1 MYIIGLGAA
10 VLTGESDVA
19 AIMLKAGLG
28 AAGLILFCWC
38 LVRYGRKT
46 FEPWNTRRTALDL
59 FIYGV
64 TGISYGFDEEEGLYN
79 ALVYAHE
86 NREALAAMQP
96 ACLKK
101 AEDYLPENALA
112 ALFER
117 IGD

>member
-1 MYIIGLGAA
+1 MIDAY
-10 VLTGESDVA
+10 
-19 AIMLKAGLG
+19 
-28 AAGLILFCWC
+28 AAGMPVIAAKWESFS
-38 LVRYGRKT
+38 
-46 FEPWNTRRTALDL
+46 D
-59 FIYGV
+59 IIDDGV
-64 TGISYGFDEEEGLYN
+64 TGIGYGFDEEEGLYN